1 MTAVVKEVYDA
12 FKKAGVPEEDAWAP
26 AAAPSTHERHFA
38 EVKTEITG
46 LDRRLDGFAHRLDGF
61 DHRLE
66 AMECRFSRLE
76 ADVGELKGDIA
87 DVKAELRMHRWV
99 LASSSPSTPES
110 WGACSRCDG
119 RQA

>member
-46 LDRRLDGFAHRLDGF
+46 LDRRLDGF

-66 AMECRFSRLE
+66 AMERRFSRLE
-76 ADVGELKGDIA
+76 GDVGELKGDIA

-99 LASSSPSTPES
+99 LGFIVALNT
-110 WGACSRCDG
+110 GILG
-119 RQA
+119 RLLTM